1 MVVVLFWH
9 QTESIAHYTCRIWT
23 QSCPG
28 SRAVSAPLSMA
39 KGTRLGACV
48 TSQVTLEGGD
58 RWELEPRQV
67 SGSPASWAFSPV
79 KKSLHYASLYFQKPT
94 SSWEHQE
101 GGRSRLV
108 SLRLELLQER
118 CGATLVQPFWLRL
131 SVWQD
136 TSYALRGVFILSP
149 LFWSLLSLGFCLHG
163 TRNFNIKT
171 WEHWAAQGMLRGHL
185 GHRIRPSTDLG
196 PLSKGLSALWMQ

>member
-1 MVVVLFWH
+1 MVLFWH
-9 QTESIAHYTCRIWT
+9 QTESIAHYTCRIWM

-48 TSQVTLEGGD
+48 TSQVTLKGGD

-67 SGSPASWAFSPV
+67 SGLPASCAFSPV
-79 KKSLHYASLYFQKPT
+79 KKSLHNASLYFQKPT

-118 CGATLVQPFWLRL
+118 RGVALLQPFWLRL

-136 TSYALRGVFILSP
+136 THSSARSLHPKSPVLIVAVSGIL
-149 LFWSLLSLGFCLHG
+149 FA
-163 TRNFNIKT
+163 RNY
-171 WEHWAAQGMLRGHL
+171 ELQY
-185 GHRIRPSTDLG
+185 
-196 PLSKGLSALWMQ
+196 